1 MGTTS
6 PQSRADRARLVRS
19 AVQGNRRA
27 FGELVRGEERYMYA
41 LAVGRLA
48 DEHLARDAVQEALLV
63 AWRNIGQLRSPAA
76 FHSWLGRI
84 VINTAIAMSQKK
96 KAGEHLPLEDN
107 LTAASPE
114 RTDEESGTLARKR
127 LLAEAVSELDE
138 ERQMLLAMHYSQGL
152 SYAEMSARLGITED
166 AVRGRLFQAREKLRA
181 RVKDR
186 RP

>member
-1 MGTTS
+1 MGTTF
-6 PQSRADRARLVRS
+6 PQSRAARVRLVTS
-19 AVQGNRRA
+19 AMQGDRRA

-63 AWRNIGQLRSPAA
+63 AWRGIGQLRSPAA

-96 KAGEHLPLEDN
+96 KAGEHVPLEEN
-107 LTAASPE
+107 LAAAPA
-114 RTDEESGTLARKR
+114 EESGDEDAQARKR
-127 LLAEAVSELDE
+127 QLAAAVAELDE

-152 SYAEMSARLGITED
+152 SYAEMSARLGISED
-166 AVRGRLFQAREKLRA
+166 AVRGRLFQAREKLRV
-181 RVKDR
+181 RVKDH